1 MTTPA
6 SVGLLLLASELD
18 AGGQWPSAAR
28 CYEAVLQAGG
38 QLPQAEA
45 TTRLRLARLLLKH
58 THNVHEARDHLER
71 AVRCDPKHARPPP
84 SARCG
89 HRPCRHA
96 MYHGCYM
103 HARCKHYG
111 SQCACVV

>member
-1 MTTPA
+1 MTAPA

-18 AGGQWPSAAR
+18 AGGQWPGAAR

-71 AVRCDPKHARPPP
+71 AVRCDP
-84 SARCG
+84 SS
-89 HRPCRHA
+89 
-96 MYHGCYM
+96 M
-103 HARCKHYG
+103 HAHRQVHAVIADHLIAHATCMCIYKAVH
-111 SQCACVV
+111 

>member
-1 MTTPA
+1 MAAPA

-18 AGGQWPSAAR
+18 AGGQWPGAAR

-71 AVRCDPKHARPPP
+71 AVRCHSKHA
-84 SARCG
+84 
-89 HRPCRHA
+89 
-96 MYHGCYM
+96 
-103 HARCKHYG
+103 
-111 SQCACVV
+111 